1 MRNKNGRMMLE
12 ANRKTV
18 METFRCTAETD
29 KKIEAKAKHM
39 GESKSRFLSEC
50 VETGLK
56 RKTKY
61 DKGKVR
67 SLVEQQEAINQM
79 IIGLAP
85 EQEELKNQLLELGER
100 MIKLWEF

>member
-1 MRNKNGRMMLE
+1 MQNKNRIMLKSD
-12 ANRKTV
+12 RKTV
-18 METFRCTAETD
+18 METFRCTVDLD

-39 GESKSRFLSEC
+39 GESKSKFLSEC

-67 SLVEQQEAINQM
+67 ILVEQQEIMNQLVR
-79 IIGLAP
+79 GLTP
-85 EQEELKNQLLELGER
+85 EQEGLKKLLLEYGER
-100 MIKLWEF
+100 MMELWEF